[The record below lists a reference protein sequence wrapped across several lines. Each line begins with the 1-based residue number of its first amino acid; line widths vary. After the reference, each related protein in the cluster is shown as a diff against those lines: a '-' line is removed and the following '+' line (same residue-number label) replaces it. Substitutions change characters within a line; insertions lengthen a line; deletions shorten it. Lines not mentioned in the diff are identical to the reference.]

1 MKKTSECS
9 PPAAAPDGQSFNST
23 LAPYLYAQQGYQFYT
38 SRTALIHFVHNTKSN
53 FEMVV
58 YRPLQNRQIRVIK
71 LLTEANSPSYGSG
84 PVRCELEYVDLAC
97 APISTEKGEKQLAK
111 GCNGHWVAPV
121 VEDIEPEPRV
131 RGRADSNAMWPENHT
146 HRLKQRLSSKSYGT
160 SGMEDL
166 SPSIASG
173 STDEFEAERAD
184 FDLPWRYPWG
194 DYVALS
200 YVWGDS
206 NPANLR
212 EIYVDGSPFLVTRN
226 LEAALQELR
235 KHYRIKQG
243 FRIWA
248 DAICI
253 NQKDV
258 DERGSQVAMMRQI
271 YLAAWHIVIWLG
283 PKADNSDLAMV
294 ALRYFSLRSKQYANP
309 LEGVSKRVEKVIN
322 LPGGFHWKHRATF
335 IRLRMSVYRALY
347 HLFCRP
353 YFRRLWIL
361 QEVALG
367 TENMPVLCGDR
378 CVQVEDIYR
387 TVKILRS
394 NGAEFGTQIMAVV
407 HFWSD
412 MQKSWYQ
419 TRGDTYRYSERLWER
434 PIAMLEAQNKIRASD
449 SVAHGGIFGALLLGR
464 ESHASDERD
473 RIYGIL
479 GMKQLA
485 AIHIIPD
492 YNLTAKETFILFTKR
507 LFASG
512 DFNGL
517 RLATS
522 EVPHIATRYMKLIN
536 FSRPKNPKFVHHNRL
551 VNPGCTHSLPSWVIC
566 WSCSPNPA
574 INLHGTSCFP
584 LRNHTPSVVFQ
595 NDMSM
600 TLQGIIF
607 DTINSLSAFHTT
619 ESDLSYPSDGPP
631 VTSIYG
637 DRAATNEAFWRTL
650 VGNTTPTGDP
660 APTSYSSILQSA
672 IWDGSASVP
681 NRRKMFLLSDFFS
694 RNKKMRLFDRT
705 LKEIILGSQFRDGME
720 IRNLRAPFVQTLDDA
735 ARREFQDAI
744 LWAMRVL
751 AWRRLVV
758 TRGGYLGLA
767 PAAAKAGDVVVLVPG
782 CDVPLVLRREGERF
796 RVLGEGYVHGIM
808 AEELQGMLEK
818 GTRKLVDITLC

>member
-1 MKKTSECS
+1 
-9 PPAAAPDGQSFNST
+9 
-23 LAPYLYAQQGYQFYT
+23 
-38 SRTALIHFVHNTKSN
+38 
-53 FEMVV
+53 MVV
-58 YRPLQNRQIRVIK
+58 YRPLRNHQIRVIK
-71 LLTEANSPSYGSG
+71 LLTEADSPGYGSG

-97 APISTEKGEKQLAK
+97 APISTEEGEQQLAK
-111 GCNGHWVAPV
+111 GYNGHWVAPV

-131 RGRADSNAMWPENHT
+131 RGRADTNAMWPEDHT
-146 HRLKQRLSSKSYGT
+146 HR
-160 SGMEDL
+160 
-166 SPSIASG
+166 PIASG
-173 STDEFEAERAD
+173 STDEFEVERAEV
-184 FDLPWRYPWG
+184 DLPWRYPWG

-206 NPANLR
+206 NPAGLR
-212 EIYVDGSPFLVTRN
+212 EIYVDGSPFRATRN
-226 LEAALQELR
+226 LEAALKELR

-253 NQKDV
+253 NQKDI

-271 YLAAWHIVIWLG
+271 YNAAWHIVIWLG
-283 PKADNSDLAMV
+283 PKANNSDLAMI
-294 ALRYFSLRSKQYANP
+294 ALRYFSLRSKKYGNP
-309 LEGVSKRVEKVIN
+309 LEGVSKRVEKIIN
-322 LPGGFHWKHRATF
+322 IGGFPWKHRATF
-335 IRLRMSVYRALY
+335 IRLRMSVHRALY
-347 HLFCRP
+347 HLLCRP
-353 YFRRLWIL
+353 YFRRLWVL

-387 TVKILRS
+387 TVKLLRS
-394 NGAEFGTQIMAVV
+394 NGAEFGTQIMAFV

-434 PIAMLEAQNKIRASD
+434 PIAMLEAQNKTRASD

-479 GMKQLA
+479 GMRQLA

-522 EVPHIATRYMKLIN
+522 EVPHIATRYMKFIN

-551 VNPGCTHSLPSWVIC
+551 VNAGCTHSLPSWVIC
-566 WSCSPNPA
+566 WSCPPNPA
-574 INLHGTSCFP
+574 INLPGHSCLP
-584 LRNHTPSVVFQ
+584 LRNHTPTVVFH
-595 NDMSM
+595 NDMTM
-600 TLQGIIF
+600 TLQGVIF

-619 ESDLSYPSDGPP
+619 ESDLSYPSDGPR

-637 DRAATNEAFWRTL
+637 DRASTNEALWRTL
-650 VGNTTPTGDP
+650 VGNTTSTGDP
-660 APTSYSSILQSA
+660 APASYRSILQSA

-694 RNKKMRLFDRT
+694 RNKKMRLFNRT
-705 LKEIILGSQFRDGME
+705 LEDIILGPQFRDGFE
-720 IRNLRAPFVQTLDDA
+720 IKNLRVGYVETLDDV
-735 ARREFQDAI
+735 ARREYQDAI

-767 PAAAKAGDVVVLVPG
+767 PAAAKAGDVVVVVPG

-808 AEELQGMLEK
+808 AGELQGMLEQ